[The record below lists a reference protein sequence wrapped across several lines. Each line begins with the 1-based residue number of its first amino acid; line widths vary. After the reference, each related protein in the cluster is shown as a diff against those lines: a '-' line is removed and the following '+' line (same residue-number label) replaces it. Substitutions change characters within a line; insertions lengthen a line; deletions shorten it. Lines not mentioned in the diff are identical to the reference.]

1 MRISFYLRKRDH
13 RVRILCKIPHHT
25 RPSEYFCLPLN
36 LLEAVRDGPFL
47 RLCRR
52 RNKGTVLVLWAL
64 LKFTSMEGWYCPLS
78 SLSLM
83 LIRCTYEPHSIDLVI
98 FHNTFLALRS
108 QDSGHP
114 VDGFIDYELDG
125 EEELYG
131 G

>member
-1 MRISFYLRKRDH
+1 
-13 RVRILCKIPHHT
+13 
-25 RPSEYFCLPLN
+25 
-36 LLEAVRDGPFL
+36 
-47 RLCRR
+47 
-52 RNKGTVLVLWAL
+52 
-64 LKFTSMEGWYCPLS
+64 
-78 SLSLM
+78 M

-131 G
+131 GWIKPYNEHGSLWKLTLTSVITDDGYGHALRVYEDVESGAVRLQASVHEGEMTRYVELW